1 MPSNIIQK
9 FTLEGVMTRKIQ
21 RLPCCFFQ
29 KYYSLWTQL
38 SPDNCFIFWFFFSI
52 SKSLCGTGEY
62 GSEDVVA
69 EKKQELLR
77 QKEKEQQ

>member
-1 MPSNIIQK
+1 VL
-9 FTLEGVMTRKIQ
+9 TTVL
-21 RLPCCFFQ
+21 FFV
-29 KYYSLWTQL
+29 
-38 SPDNCFIFWFFFSI
+38 FFFPL
-52 SKSLCGTGEY
+52 SKSLCETGEY